1 MKMEEFAEEVLK
13 EVTEKAGDRLSVQ
26 TVSANKNNGI
36 TLTGITASKHE
47 GKGGACIYLNSYYKG
62 YCDGRITLD
71 WVTEDVYRKL
81 MEHSGDLDGVD
92 MRVLWDWEAAK
103 GRIHA
108 KLINRKMNQELLK
121 RVPYREFLDLAVIYY
136 VTVGGLSEGVNG
148 AFTVSKKNMEVWR
161 KDENALYQMAVSNMR
176 LDGKPVFE
184 DMEKIIRSIM
194 PEEIPDLA
202 VGIPKF
208 RSYVLTNPEKVFGA
222 VELLDGSTL
231 KGIGDE
237 LGGDFIV
244 LPSSLHESIII
255 PADGSVSYQELADI
269 VTDINRNM
277 VSIMERLSDHVY
289 LYEREK
295 GVLKIAA

>member
-1 MKMEEFAEEVLK
+1 MRLEEFAEKVLK
-13 EVTEKAGDRLSVQ
+13 GVKEKARETLKVRI
-26 TVSANKNNGI
+26 VSEKKNNGV
-36 TLTGITASKHE
+36 TLTGITASRPE
-47 GKGGACIYLNSYYKG
+47 SSGGACIYLNGYYEG
-62 YCDGRITLD
+62 YCDGQITLD
-71 WVTEDVYRKL
+71 WVAEDVYGKL
-81 MEHSGDLDGVD
+81 MEHSNDLDGMD

-108 KLINRKMNQELLK
+108 KLINREMNRELLK

-136 VTVGGLSEGVNG
+136 VTVDGLSEGVNG
-148 AFTVSKKNMEVWR
+148 TFTVSDQNMEVWG

-184 DMEKIIRSIM
+184 DMEKIIRSMM
-194 PEEIPDLA
+194 PEEIPDFTF
-202 VGIPKF
+202 GIPKF
-208 RSYVLTNPEKVFGA
+208 RSYVLTNLKKVFGA

-255 PADGSVSYQELADI
+255 PADGKISYQELADI
-269 VTDINRNM
+269 VTDINRKE
-277 VSIMERLSDHVY
+277 VSVVERLSDHVY
-289 LYEREK
+289 LYERKE
-295 GVLKIAA
+295 GVLRIAA

>member
-1 MKMEEFAEEVLK
+1 MRLEEFAEKVLK
-13 EVTEKAGDRLSVQ
+13 GVKEKAGETLKVRI
-26 TVSANKNNGI
+26 VSEKKNNGV
-36 TLTGITASKHE
+36 TLTGITASRPE
-47 GKGGACIYLNSYYKG
+47 SSGGACIYLNGYYEG
-62 YCDGRITLD
+62 YCDGQITLD
-71 WVTEDVYRKL
+71 WVAEDVYGKL
-81 MEHSGDLDGVD
+81 MEHSNDLDGMD

-108 KLINRKMNQELLK
+108 KLINREMNRELLK

-136 VTVGGLSEGVNG
+136 VTVDGLSEGVNG
-148 AFTVSKKNMEVWR
+148 AFTVSDQNMEVWG

-184 DMEKIIRSIM
+184 DMEKIIRSMM
-194 PEEIPDLA
+194 PEEIPDFTF
-202 VGIPKF
+202 GIPKF
-208 RSYVLTNPEKVFGA
+208 RSYVLTNLKKVFGA

-255 PADGSVSYQELADI
+255 PADGSVSYQELADM
-269 VTDINRNM
+269 VTEINRNE
-277 VSIMERLSDHVY
+277 VSIVERLSDHVY
-289 LYEREK
+289 LYERGE
-295 GVLKIAA
+295 GVLRIAT